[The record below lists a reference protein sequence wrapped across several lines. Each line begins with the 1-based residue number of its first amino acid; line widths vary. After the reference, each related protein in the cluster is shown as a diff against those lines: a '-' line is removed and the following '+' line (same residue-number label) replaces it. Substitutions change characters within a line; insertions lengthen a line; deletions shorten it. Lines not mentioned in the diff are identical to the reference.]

1 MSADS
6 MALVFLF
13 PTTLEAVALQS
24 LRPDL
29 DVRICGVGP
38 IETARYVAKVLE
50 EKRCDGIIL
59 CGIAGAYDGSLS
71 VGDVVAVGKEQMASL
86 PAPFRAS
93 YEATM
98 SLALP
103 QVVSNTVTAVGCESL
118 GAQIENMEG
127 AALFAL
133 CGDAGVPCAE
143 IRAISNRVD
152 DERKDWRI
160 ELAVDNLTQAIDKL
174 FPR

>member
-1 MSADS
+1 MADS
-6 MALVFLF
+6 MAVVLLF
-13 PTTLEAVALQS
+13 PTTMEAAALQS

-38 IETARYVAKVLE
+38 VETARCVAKVLQE
-50 EKRCDGIIL
+50 GECDGVVL
-59 CGIAGAYDGSLS
+59 CGIAGAYDGSLL

-86 PAPFRAS
+86 PALYRAS
-93 YEATM
+93 YEAT
-98 SLALP
+98 LPVALP
-103 QVVSNTVTAVGCESL
+103 QVVSNTVMAVGCESL

-143 IRAISNRVD
+143 IRAISNHVD

-160 ELAVDNLTQAIDKL
+160 DLAVENLTQTIDKL